1 MDIKQLL
8 EKMDQFAGQ
17 AVGQKPGD
25 QWRGT
30 DSAPPGKKLVGDSI
44 LKDLQKGL
52 TPKNREQELSEE
64 FEAFLQALEEENLG
78 THPKRPG
85 RKSDRHARGHE
96 PLPRYKTVKADE
108 AVGKGVDYHNQIPI
122 KSVIQGLNV
131 DYNRKTNQTVLSYRG
146 QPVETFI
153 YDGIPVIGHFKVA
166 VDHKVAG
173 LMKSGKIPKMPS
185 PPRNSSSQPQ
195 TYNLDQE
202 YSHGIDLP
210 KNVQQ
215 QMFQQHDQDTENY
228 GMVSVSNPA
237 KWANINAKKEK
248 EKEKQQK
255 VAESMSDKDIEL
267 QDYRLMSDKEFQ
279 NAYKMTKTEW
289 INKNKSIVIKNPD
302 IKKGLGLDEG
312 ADTEY
317 TVNMDRNGK
326 TRSTSGTIAEL
337 LDYFGYTL
345 EVGKSYEHEKGRYK
359 INLNPKSIGQLVDAL
374 NKAASNGA
382 ANGAASTHYST
393 GGQMFD
399 EAANPAQ
406 QAAIAI
412 AMKKAGK
419 KPKQVDESDEGI
431 SEDSLMDMI
440 YDILSERPR
449 LGDNAVIKLC
459 KQYVEEDG
467 DTFTND
473 DIVRIKQ
480 LLPSVRQ
487 DIRQSNL
494 GEAYKAT
501 NPHPALQDP
510 IVAKVVK
517 QMRPGL
523 KNLDMNN
530 EAFLYFAYE
539 IGKMRAREMWEDYG
553 PAIKYFYQSGI
564 GVNEGWESGPEE
576 YEEPYDDADDAYDRQ
591 RQEKIDT
598 EAEKEWAKLPKV
610 STYQCTGRG
619 ANMEPNQKFG
629 PEFDTLEKALEYRA
643 EIMKDPKTPHPKHIG
658 INTLTRVTDQTNET
672 VEGGG
677 GVKDLNDYTT
687 KRDYIYK
694 QLADPKQRDNYPHF
708 KQALFDLMRTARE
721 KGIKIEESRAHKQL
735 DTWFKN
741 RELAD
746 KFARGEVKIPTPQE
760 RKTQLEKPKK
770 QIKEFGADAMSGAT
784 GQSALSQTN
793 TVDPKQAQAITQATS
808 ALKSATQSSAP
819 APMIAKALDAASQ
832 GKPVGQQD
840 MKALE
845 PLMKDVA
852 TVAQEPKLAT
862 QFKTL
867 AQQIQQ
873 TQQKQQQKTA

>member
-44 LKDLQKGL
+44 LKDLQKGK

-96 PLPRYKTVKADE
+96 PQPRYKTVKADE

-267 QDYRLMSDKEFQ
+267 QDYRSMSDKEFQ

-289 INKNKSIVIKNPD
+289 INKNKSLVIKNPD
-302 IKKGLGLDEG
+302 IKKGLGLDEAG
-312 ADTEY
+312 
-317 TVNMDRNGK
+317 
-326 TRSTSGTIAEL
+326 S
-337 LDYFGYTL
+337 
-345 EVGKSYEHEKGRYK
+345 
-359 INLNPKSIGQLVDAL
+359 
-374 NKAASNGA
+374 
-382 ANGAASTHYST
+382 
-393 GGQMFD
+393 
-399 EAANPAQ
+399 PAQ

-419 KPKQVDESDEGI
+419 KPKNEGA
-431 SEDSLMDMI
+431 E
-440 YDILSERPR
+440 
-449 LGDNAVIKLC
+449 
-459 KQYVEEDG
+459 
-467 DTFTND
+467 
-473 DIVRIKQ
+473 
-480 LLPSVRQ
+480 
-487 DIRQSNL
+487 
-494 GEAYKAT
+494 
-501 NPHPALQDP
+501 QDP

-523 KNLDMNN
+523 TGLNMGN

-539 IGKMRAREMWEDYG
+539 LGKQRARDAWEDYL
-553 PAIKYFYQSGI
+553 PAIRAEYEKGLNEDANTDNKLAKLLTRFVNQSEGADRAVALDAIEYIKKMGHIEQFATSLDYF
-564 GVNEGWESGPEE
+564 GVDLDEGWESGPEE

-619 ANMEPNQKFG
+619 DNMEPNQKFG

-643 EIMKDPKTPHPKHIG
+643 EIMKDPKTPHPEHIG

-694 QLADPKQRDNYPHF
+694 QLADPKQVDNYPHF

-721 KGIKIEESRAHKQL
+721 KGINIEESRAHKQL

-760 RKTQLEKPKK
+760 RRAELEKPKK
-770 QIKEFGADAMSGAT
+770 QIKEFGADQPT
-784 GQSALSQTN
+784 GTAAPGTN
-793 TVDPKQAQAITQATS
+793 IQQGGGEIPVANDPKTQQQAKDITQATN
-808 ALKSATQSSAP
+808 ALKSATGTSAP
-819 APMIAKALDAASQ
+819 SANIVKALNTAMQ
-832 GKPVGQQD
+832 GKSIGGTD
-840 MKALE
+840 IKTLE
-845 PLMKDVA
+845 PMMDILGQAAQDPKVA
-852 TVAQEPKLAT
+852 QQFKTVAQAAK
-862 QFKTL
+862 QS
-867 AQQIQQ
+867 
-873 TQQKQQQKTA
+873 QQQKKV